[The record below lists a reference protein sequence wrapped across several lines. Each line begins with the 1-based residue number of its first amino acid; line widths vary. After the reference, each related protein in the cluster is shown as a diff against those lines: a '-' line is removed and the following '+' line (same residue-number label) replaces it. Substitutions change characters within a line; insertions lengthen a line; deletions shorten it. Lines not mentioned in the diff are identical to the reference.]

1 MNRSLQEYLRC
12 VIYGND
18 TKYNEW
24 SRDVILFP
32 LAYNSEIT
40 TTLGLSPYEM
50 DLNQKPRKIIM
61 FTANSQKTQCY
72 CQPTKESICYY
83 LLSHT
88 HDEDHFHQPQILK
101 LASGTHT
108 ECTLNR
114 DLKKWNLP
122 NKSQKTI
129 TKTECSIPNTFTIY
143 TSYKP
148 KNWNVCLDPKFCNTK
163 GNIQKFTTNPKR
175 TISSHRQTHW

>member
-18 TKYNEW
+18 TKYKEW
-24 SRDVILFP
+24 SRNVKLFP
-32 LAYNSEIT
+32 LANNSEIT
-40 TTLGLSPYEM
+40 TTLGISPYEM
-50 DLNQKPRKIIM
+50 VLNRKPRKTIM
-61 FTANSQKTQCY
+61 FTANSQKNTRLL
-72 CQPTKESICYY
+72 PTYKRINLLLSIIT
-83 LLSHT
+83 SHT
-88 HDEDHFHQPQILK
+88 HDEDHFHHPQILK

-114 DLKKWNLP
+114 DLKKWNFP

-129 TKTECSIPNTFTIY
+129 TKTECSIPNTFTIH
-143 TSYKP
+143 TSYKH

-163 GNIQKFTTNPKR
+163 GNIQKFTTNPMR
-175 TISSHRQTHW
+175 TISSNWFK